1 MRQYQIKF
9 TRQAREQMYDTV
21 RYLSKELAS
30 PQTAYHWV
38 EKIEHVVS
46 SLAQFPNRVPLTEEE
61 PWRSQGIRKM
71 PVQNFLVYF
80 WVDEEHLRVQITA
93 VIYGKRDQLRALS
106 QMNLKP

>member
-1 MRQYQIKF
+1 MKEYQIKF
-9 TRQAREQMYDTV
+9 TRQAREQMYGTV

-38 EKIEHVVS
+38 EKIEEAVS
-46 SLAQFPNRVPLTEEE
+46 SLVQFPNRVPLTEEE
-61 PWRSQGIRKM
+61 PWHSRGIRKM
-71 PVQNFLVYF
+71 PIQNFLVYF

-106 QMNLKP
+106 QMNIE